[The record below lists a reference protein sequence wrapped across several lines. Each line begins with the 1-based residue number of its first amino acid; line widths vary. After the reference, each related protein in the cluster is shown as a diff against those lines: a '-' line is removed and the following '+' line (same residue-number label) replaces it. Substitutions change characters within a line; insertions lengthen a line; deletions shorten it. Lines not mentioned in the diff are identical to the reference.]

1 MDKKQKYKTALI
13 GCGRIGFILEND
25 PLRNKPCT
33 HLGGAKA
40 AGIKINYACD
50 INKERMQLFS
60 EKVLIPSGNCY
71 SDYKKLLSE
80 QRPELVIISTWTN
93 SHAEIGIC
101 AARNGAKTIICEKP
115 IASNLKDAESF
126 IIECEKHNTKL
137 IINHER
143 RYDTRYRIVK
153 KLLEAGKIG
162 EIKTVFALILNSGK
176 SSINPK
182 IEDGGGPLLHDGT
195 HMIDIIRYLFGDI
208 SHVRGDIEKSSKH
221 GFEDRATAWLKTQSG
236 IDVFLEAGGKRK
248 YFTFELQIFGTEG
261 KIVIGNGY
269 QQLFL
274 NKISK
279 YYTGFRDLSEKKF
292 PSTKGINYFKK
303 EYIEA
308 KNILGGNSVNITS
321 SGLDG
326 YRALE
331 AIHAIY
337 LSSYLK
343 SKIIKL
349 PIKPDKINLHK
360 IFQL

>member
-1 MDKKQKYKTALI
+1 MDKKQKYKTTLI
-13 GCGRIGFILEND
+13 GCGRIGFLLESD
-25 PLRNKPCT
+25 PLRCKPCT
-33 HLGGAKA
+33 HLGGTKA

-50 INKERMQLFS
+50 INKERLQIFS
-60 EKVLIPSGNCY
+60 EKALIPSGNCY
-71 SDYKKLLSE
+71 SDYKKLLME
-80 QRPELVIISTWTN
+80 QSPELVIISTWTN

-101 AARNGAKTIICEKP
+101 ATQNGAKTIICEKP

-126 IIECEKHNTKL
+126 IQECEKYKTKL

-143 RYDTRYRIVK
+143 RYDTRYGAVK

-162 EIKTVFALILNSGK
+162 DIKTVFALILTSGK

-208 SHVRGDIEKSSKH
+208 SHVIGDLEKFSNH

-274 NKISK
+274 NTRSK
-279 YYTGFRDLSEKKF
+279 YYTGFRDLSEKTF
-292 PSTKGINYFKK
+292 PSAKGINYFKK

-308 KNILGGNSVNITS
+308 KKILGGNSVNITS

-331 AIHAIY
+331 VIHAIY

-343 SKIIKL
+343 NKIIKL
-349 PIKPDKINLHK
+349 PVKPERINLHK